1 MGKIVI
7 RITPHTYPRN
17 KDIEQLIAYI
27 SGHGKHHKQ
36 KVYYRNAY
44 GVSTSYQKAPHQ
56 MIQVQK
62 YYKKDSKRRMCHM
75 IISFPKD
82 YRFNRICAIEL
93 AESIAQQFSNEYQ
106 IFFAIHN
113 DTDNLH
119 IHYAI
124 NSVSFQTGKKL
135 HTSKSEL
142 KEIKQNILSLVNA
155 IHKHYYPY
163 IHRDLQL

>member
-36 KVYYRNAY
+36 KVYY
-44 GVSTSYQKAPHQ
+44 GECLWCQYQLPKGSHQ

-62 YYKKDSKRRMCHM
+62 YYKKDSKRRMYHM

-93 AESIAQQFSNEYQ
+93 ADSTAQQFSNEYQ

-155 IHKHYYPY
+155 ISKHYYPY

>member
-62 YYKKDSKRRMCHM
+62 YYKKDSKRRMYHM

-93 AESIAQQFSNEYQ
+93 ADSIAQPVSYTHLVSDVRGTTTDPVYKAMELLPIGPVVF
-106 IFFAIHN
+106 I
-113 DTDNLH
+113 DTAG
-119 IHYAI
+119 Y
-124 NSVSFQTGKKL
+124 
-135 HTSKSEL
+135 
-142 KEIKQNILSLVNA
+142 
-155 IHKHYYPY
+155 
-163 IHRDLQL
+163 

>member
-62 YYKKDSKRRMCHM
+62 YYKKNSKRRMYHM

-93 AESIAQQFSNEYQ
+93 ADSIA
-106 IFFAIHN
+106 
-113 DTDNLH
+113 
-119 IHYAI
+119 
-124 NSVSFQTGKKL
+124 
-135 HTSKSEL
+135 
-142 KEIKQNILSLVNA
+142 
-155 IHKHYYPY
+155 
-163 IHRDLQL
+163 

>member
-7 RITPHTYPRN
+7 HIKQHTYPRD

-62 YYKKDSKRRMCHM
+62 YYKKNSKRRMYHDY
-75 IISFPKD
+75 IFPERLQIQSHLCNRARGF
-82 YRFNRICAIEL
+82 YRTAI
-93 AESIAQQFSNEYQ
+93 F
-106 IFFAIHN
+106 
-113 DTDNLH
+113 
-119 IHYAI
+119 
-124 NSVSFQTGKKL
+124 
-135 HTSKSEL
+135 
-142 KEIKQNILSLVNA
+142 
-155 IHKHYYPY
+155 
-163 IHRDLQL
+163 